1 MNPKVSAVLRSK
13 WTIPVVGSAVS
24 MGIGIVAGYFI
35 AKRHLEEDVELLI
48 EDTVQL
54 TFTFEE
60 DKVEEFIEYPK
71 PTFFIDE
78 NNYPTRIK
86 EEEGG
91 EESMIN
97 VFAEADED
105 WDYEYELS
113 MRLPHIPYTIHRD
126 EFFADEMGWDSQSTL
141 TWYEGDEVL
150 VDELNNAL
158 SNAPAFIGNPTFGHG
173 SGDPNVV
180 YVRNEKFQAEY
191 EVLRDPGSY
200 EIEVMGL
207 HMETEMEKQDF
218 RHARSPGKFP
228 RE

>member
-1 MNPKVSAVLRSK
+1 
-13 WTIPVVGSAVS
+13 

-35 AKRHLEEDVELLI
+35 AKRHLEEDVEILI

-54 TFTFEE
+54 TFKFEE
-60 DKVEEFIEYPK
+60 EEAPVRPLFVINEHDLIISDRN
-71 PTFFIDE
+71 TTITDIDE
-78 NNYPTRIK
+78 
-86 EEEGG
+86 EDLEGG

-158 SNAPAFIGNPTFGHG
+158 TNAPAFIGNPTFGHG

-200 EIEVMGL
+200 EIEVLGL